1 MAVRLNPELREE
13 LFRQVQ
19 AEFNE
24 QQKTWGEW
32 KETGV
37 SKTFSVHLDYMSGEY
52 WLVNVYFSG
61 ERYAIPESCVDNG
74 EWKNL
79 DIPIEAK
86 AQFAIYLR
94 QKGQTTPTPKQ
105 VEQRRHIP
113 EVIERTGD
121 KWYSWGLLRLKTVN
135 GRWVAQAAVQLQDN
149 ANVEQHSTMVG
160 YGATKLE
167 ALQDLQEQ
175 MYETRAL
182 IEDAIVNVQAR
193 TIEEEKLQGQE

>member
-1 MAVRLNPELREE
+1 MAIQIIIER
-13 LFRQVQ
+13 
-19 AEFNE
+19 
-24 QQKTWGEW
+24 
-32 KETGV
+32 
-37 SKTFSVHLDYMSGEY
+37 DYMHG
-52 WLVNVYFSG
+52 
-61 ERYAIPESCVDNG
+61 RYILRNQHDPEEAYYVDDFQINNG
-74 EWKNL
+74 NWKNF
-79 DIPIEAK
+79 DWPIEVKAK
-86 AQFAIYLR
+86 FALFLR
-94 QKGQTTPTPKQ
+94 QKRDIVPTPKQ

-167 ALQDLQEQ
+167 ALRDLQEQ

-182 IEDAIVNVQAR
+182 IEDAIVNVKAR
-193 TIEEEKLQGQE
+193 TIEEEKLQGEE